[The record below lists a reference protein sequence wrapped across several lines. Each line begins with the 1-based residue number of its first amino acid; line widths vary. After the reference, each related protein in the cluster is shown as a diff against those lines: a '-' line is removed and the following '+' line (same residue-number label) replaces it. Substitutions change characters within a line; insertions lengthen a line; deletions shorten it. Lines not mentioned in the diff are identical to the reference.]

1 MVENEYEIETEHYA
15 IICARQREKD
25 KVEAMRYDTMC
36 KQTTYSQYFSS
47 LLLLRN
53 RITFFYLIQT
63 STITYAPFPA

>member
-1 MVENEYEIETEHYA
+1 MNMVENEYEIETEHYA

-47 LLLLRN
+47 LLLLL
-53 RITFFYLIQT
+53 T
-63 STITYAPFPA
+63 